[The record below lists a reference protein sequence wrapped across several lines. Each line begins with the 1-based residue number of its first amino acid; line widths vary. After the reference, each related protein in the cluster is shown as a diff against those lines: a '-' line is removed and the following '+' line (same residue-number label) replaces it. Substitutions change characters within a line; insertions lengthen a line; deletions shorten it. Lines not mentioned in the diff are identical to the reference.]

1 MVDMEP
7 VLAPL
12 MSQICLALRDLI
24 RVMGKDIID
33 TAAVEIEGFAE
44 VLDAD
49 ARTLNVPS
57 RVSDAPRTIPFQLLV
72 LKFGFRKPEDKIGL
86 VPLIRIF
93 LHVLPD
99 AHLQFLFFLGRQ
111 HVIIMKL

>member
-49 ARTLNVPS
+49 AFAEFKEHGIFDQET
-57 RVSDAPRTIPFQLLV
+57 AG
-72 LKFGFRKPEDKIGL
+72 KFKKMLQSGGTVDPMELYKGFRGKEPT
-86 VPLIRIF
+86 V
-93 LHVLPD
+93 D
-99 AHLQFLFFLGRQ
+99 ALLKRDG
-111 HVIIMKL
+111 IEKN